1 MKVLLTGTAG
11 PGGWPEPGCRCASC
25 GRVTTPRR
33 PFSVVIDDN
42 IPLTHHDLTRT
53 PDGDSVIAPD
63 GDRLLFANGD
73 RSNTDQPNAH
83 RANTSQAN
91 GHRTDGDRA
100 NDDRANAANDHGSN
114 APGTKGPHGR
124 DVLDRTNAPGAERP
138 HLSQG
143 RGGLDRTDAPGA
155 EPYDIVLIDLLER
168 PDHLGDLRRRGL
180 VDEATQIVAVGLDHR
195 APSEAELERR
205 LRFWGAITVPD
216 GTVLDT
222 KAPQDRVR
230 PRTLPRRTLLLGG
243 SRSGKSAEAEL
254 RLAAEPEVTYVATAS
269 PGHDDPE
276 WQARLKAHQARRP
289 AHWRTLET
297 TDLTHL
303 LTTETGV
310 LLIDGLGTWL
320 TATIDAH
327 NAWPP
332 AGPEPVHTECANLLK
347 AWRQTTAHIVAVTE
361 EVGQG
366 IVPSTPSGRLF
377 RDLLGTLNQHLTT
390 ESEESA
396 LITAGRITP
405 LPT

>member
-73 RSNTDQPNAH
+73 RSNADQPNAH
-83 RANTSQAN
+83 RANTSHRTNGDQAN
-91 GHRTDGDRA
+91 GDGT
-100 NDDRANAANDHGSN
+100 S
-114 APGTKGPHGR
+114 
-124 DVLDRTNAPGAERP
+124 VPGAV
-138 HLSQG
+138 
-143 RGGLDRTDAPGA
+143 
-155 EPYDIVLIDLLER
+155 PYDIVLIDLLER
-168 PDHLGDLRRRGL
+168 PDHLGGLRRRGL
-180 VDEATQIVAVGLDHR
+180 VDETTQIVAVGLDHR

-269 PGHDDPE
+269 PCHDDPE

-320 TATIDAH
+320 TAIIDAH

-332 AGPEPVHTECANLLK
+332 ANPDPVHTECANLLK

-366 IVPSTPSGRLF
+366 IVPPTPSGRLF
-377 RDLLGTLNQHLTT
+377 RDLIGTLNQHLTT

-396 LITAGRITP
+396 LITAGRIT
-405 LPT
+405 